1 MYIILALAVPVLL
14 ILLVS
19 GRATQVIIP
28 VKWLAKN
35 SLLVVLGL
43 LAVLLGLAVMIG

>member
-1 MYIILALAVPVLL
+1 MNIILVIVPVLL

-28 VKWLAKN
+28 VKWIAKN
-35 SLLVVLGL
+35 SLLLALGVIAVIAGLVV
-43 LAVLLGLAVMIG
+43 IS